1 MVIKLGFYHEEQLC
15 EMKLGERIATKFSAL
30 CHKNNVKK
38 TRVKNDRTKNT
49 DRQNEATNIT

>member
-1 MVIKLGFYHEEQLC
+1 
-15 EMKLGERIATKFSAL
+15 MKLGERIATKFSDL

-38 TRVKNDRTKNT
+38 TRMKNDRTKNT